1 MINIKPINLGLSVA
15 NGVDWYIPNYKS
27 NLGEALTLVAIYYK
41 NGEAI
46 KNWDGAPIG
55 ITLGIPLDV
64 QANWTTD
71 DTAIDN
77 FVLQSL
83 GAERE

>member
-1 MINIKPINLGLSVA
+1 MINIKPINLGLSGA
-15 NGVDWYIPNYKS
+15 NGVDWSIPNYKT
-27 NLGEALTLVAIYYK
+27 NLGEALTLVAILYK
-41 NGEAI
+41 DGEPI
-46 KNWDGAPIG
+46 KNWDGNSIG
-55 ITLGIPLDV
+55 LKLGIPLDV

-77 FVLQSL
+77 FVLQQL